1 MVLKSLDAIPADH
14 GLLNIDCLL
23 NGDILN
29 VFVGLYIEKFYLDF
43 FPKNGGGLPPIDQQ
57 HSKFNGKNISPTKP
71 HNPMNK
77 TYLVFTHYDL
87 DGAVSLLAFQWAR
100 PGCKIISFPMSNLDV
115 GNGKIGEIYREHMRW
130 MSNEDTKVV
139 LLDLA
144 LREEFLD
151 MDLPNVTIID
161 HHASSADV
169 IPKFKK
175 AKILW
180 KDTTSCAKWIY
191 ENFLK
196 DKNLS
201 KEQKALIAL
210 TDDFDCYALKDPRS
224 YQLNMVFWEC
234 YRNKWETFVQDY
246 RDGFVSFSLMQ
257 IKQIESVLRI
267 ADIQAENTKAY
278 AGDIL
283 IGRVE
288 KCVMAFQLER
298 NTSQLMDALQ
308 RKYPSARAYFFINTK
323 TGRISLRS
331 NMVFEN
337 PVDVKEFAEKY
348 CEGAGHVY
356 AAGGKIT
363 EKFLEIT
370 KNLHQV

>member
-1 MVLKSLDAIPADH
+1 MK
-14 GLLNIDCLL
+14 DCENRLTAERL
-23 NGDILN
+23 PTDSK
-29 VFVGLYIEKFYLDF
+29 VGVIIGRL
-43 FPKNGGGLPPIDQQ
+43 
-57 HSKFNGKNISPTKP
+57 TK
-71 HNPMNK
+71 MTK

-100 PGCKIISFPMSNLDV
+100 PGCKIISYPMSNLDV
-115 GNGKIGEIYREHMRW
+115 GNGKIKKIYDTEGG
-130 MSNEDTKVV
+130 SNFSVV

-169 IPKFKK
+169 IPKFKN

-210 TDDFDCYALKDPRS
+210 ADDFDCYALKDPRS

-234 YRNKWETFVQDY
+234 YRNKWETFVRDY

-278 AGDIL
+278 
-283 IGRVE
+283 IGNVIIE
-288 KCVMAFQLER
+288 GKEQCVAAFQLER

-308 RKYPSARAYFFINTK
+308 RMYPEQQAYFFINTK

-331 NMVFEN
+331 NMKH
-337 PVDVKEFAEKY
+337 PDKVDVKTFAEKY

-363 EKFLEIT
+363 EKFLELT
-370 KNLHQV
+370 KNLHEVG

>member
-1 MVLKSLDAIPADH
+1 
-14 GLLNIDCLL
+14 
-23 NGDILN
+23 
-29 VFVGLYIEKFYLDF
+29 
-43 FPKNGGGLPPIDQQ
+43 
-57 HSKFNGKNISPTKP
+57 
-71 HNPMNK
+71 MNK

-87 DGAVSLLAFQWAR
+87 DGAVSLLAFKWAR
-100 PGCKIISFPMSNLDV
+100 PGCKIISYPMSNLDV
-115 GNGKIGEIYREHMRW
+115 GNGKIKHIY
-130 MSNEDTKVV
+130 DTEGGPNFSVV

-144 LREEFLD
+144 LREEILD

-161 HHASSADV
+161 HHASSAE
-169 IPKFKK
+169 IIQKFKH

-201 KEQKALIAL
+201 KEQKALISL
-210 TDDFDCYALKDPRS
+210 TDDFDCYALKFPQS

-234 YRNKWETFVQDY
+234 YRNKWEKFIKDY
-246 RDGFVSFSLMQ
+246 QKGFHGFTPTQL
-257 IKQIESVLRI
+257 KHIESVLRI
-267 ADIQAENTKAY
+267 ADIQADNTKAY
-278 AGDIL
+278 
-283 IGRVE
+283 IGNINVE
-288 KCVMAFQLER
+288 GKERCIAAFQLER

-308 RKYPSARAYFFINTK
+308 RKYPEQQAYFFINTK

-331 NMVFEN
+331 NMKCPE
-337 PVDVKEFAEKY
+337 PIDVKALSEKY

-363 EKFLEIT
+363 EQFLELT
-370 KNLHQV
+370 KNLHEV

>member
-1 MVLKSLDAIPADH
+1 M
-14 GLLNIDCLL
+14 
-23 NGDILN
+23 
-29 VFVGLYIEKFYLDF
+29 
-43 FPKNGGGLPPIDQQ
+43 
-57 HSKFNGKNISPTKP
+57 T
-71 HNPMNK
+71 K
-77 TYLVFTHYDL
+77 TYLIFTHYDL

-100 PGCKIISFPMSNLDV
+100 PDCHFIVFPMSNLDV
-115 GNGKIGEIYREHMRW
+115 GNGKIGQIYREHK
-130 MSNEDTKVV
+130 DDGVKIDQVV

-169 IPKFKK
+169 IPKFKQ

-201 KEQKALIAL
+201 KEQKALISL
-210 TDDFDCYALKDPRS
+210 TDDFDCYALKFPQS

-234 YRNKWETFVQDY
+234 YRNKWNDFIRDY
-246 RDGFVSFSLMQ
+246 RDGFVSFSLVQ

-278 AGDIL
+278 IGNVL
-283 IGRVE
+283 IEGTERNVA
-288 KCVMAFQLER
+288 AFQMER

-308 RKYPSARAYFFINTK
+308 RKYPEQAAYFFLNLK

-331 NMVFEN
+331 NMKTLD
-337 PVDVKEFAEKY
+337 PVDVKAFAEKY
-348 CEGAGHVY
+348 CDGAGHVY

>member
-1 MVLKSLDAIPADH
+1 MVLKSLDVIPADPD
-14 GLLNIDCLL
+14 LLNIDCLL

-29 VFVGLYIEKFYLDF
+29 VFVGPYIEKFYLDF
-43 FPKNGGGLPPIDQQ
+43 FPKNGGGMPPIDQQ
-57 HSKFNGKNISPTKP
+57 HPKFNGKNISPTKL
-71 HNPMNK
+71 HNPMTK

-100 PGCKIISFPMSNLDV
+100 PDCKIISYPMSNLDV
-115 GNGKIGEIYREHMRW
+115 GNGKIKKIYDTEGG
-130 MSNEDTKVV
+130 SNFSVV

-169 IPKFKK
+169 IPKFKN

-234 YRNKWETFVQDY
+234 YRNKWETFVHDY
-246 RDGFVSFSLMQ
+246 RDGFVSFSLVQ

-278 AGDIL
+278 
-283 IGRVE
+283 IGNVIIE
-288 KCVMAFQLER
+288 GKEQCVAAFQLER

-308 RKYPSARAYFFINTK
+308 RMYPEQQAYFFINIK

-331 NMVFEN
+331 NMKH
-337 PVDVKEFAEKY
+337 PDKVDVKTFAEKY
-348 CEGAGHVY
+348 CDGAGHVY
-356 AAGGKIT
+356 ASGGKIT

-370 KNLHQV
+370 KNLHPV